1 MKRDMELILKIL
13 QQLEERD
20 EVSII
25 ERMEVAGYDDNV
37 VSYHVRRMYEAG
49 LLDAEAVISST
60 THTRLINV
68 LPFGITWEG
77 HEFLDSMRDK
87 KVANTVRKRLGNKL
101 SEVPFKLIQELALS
115 VGRGEIGL
123 EP

>member
-1 MKRDMELILKIL
+1 MKRDIELVLKIL

-20 EVSII
+20 EISII
-25 ERMEVAGYDDNV
+25 QRMEVAGYDDRV
-37 VSYHVRRMYEAG
+37 VAYHIRRVYEAG
-49 LLDAEAVISST
+49 LLDAEAVTSST
-60 THTRLINV
+60 TQTRLINV

-77 HEFLDSMRDK
+77 HEFLDSMRDE
-87 KVANTVRKRLGNKL
+87 KVANAVRKRLGNKL

>member
-1 MKRDMELILKIL
+1 MELILKIL

-25 ERMEVAGYDDNV
+25 ERMEVAGYDDNIV
-37 VSYHVRRMYEAG
+37 AYNVRRMYEAG
-49 LLDAEAVISST
+49 LLDAETVTSST
-60 THTRLINV
+60 TGTRLINV

-77 HEFLDSMRDK
+77 HEFLDSMRDE
-87 KVANTVRKRLGNKL
+87 KVVNTVRKRLGNTL
-101 SEVPFKLIQELALS
+101 SQVPFTLIREMALS
-115 VGRGEIGL
+115 VGRDALGL